1 MTITQFKYVLA
12 LDKFK
17 NFTKAAKACD
27 IAQPTLSMQINKL
40 EKELGVSIFNRDSKP
55 LETTKIGKKLIDQ
68 IEIVITETS
77 KIKQTK
83 DFHINKYVK
92 NIKIGISQDFE
103 SIVNY
108 LPLKK
113 LNSEKIISIVEGK
126 KDKLL
131 KKLIKE
137 DLDFIISSKPKYSND
152 FISVPFYYE
161 PLMVLIPESLKKNYK
176 DEITL
181 KDIRSSDLIMPFK
194 STNFTKIIS
203 NFFVDKD
210 FKKNIKTNNLNTI
223 IKLSNS
229 GMGLTIVPYL
239 KTQELSNSIKKNVY
253 HFKSPYPS
261 RELCFVYKKNNL
273 KKNIIL
279 ETFDMIKSEM
289 KKVDSFS
296 DVKILK

>member
-1 MTITQFKYVLA
+1 MTLTQFKYVLA

-40 EKELGVSIFNRDSKP
+40 EKELGVSIFNRESKP

-68 IEIVITETS
+68 IEIVIAETS

-83 DFHINKYVK
+83 DFQINKVVK
-92 NIKIGISQDFE
+92 NLKIGISQDFE

-108 LPLKK
+108 LPLKN
-113 LNSEKIISIVEGK
+113 LNNEKTINILEDK

-131 KKLIKE
+131 NKLIKE
-137 DLDFIISSKPKYSND
+137 DLDFVICSKPKNSTD
-152 FISVPFYYE
+152 FISLPFYYE
-161 PLMVLIPESLKKNYK
+161 PLMVLIPESRKKNYK

-194 STNFTKIIS
+194 SSNFTKIIS

-210 FKKNIKTNNLNTI
+210 FKKNIKTNNLNTL

-239 KTQELSNSIKKNVY
+239 KTQELSNSIKKNIY
-253 HFKSPYPS
+253 HFKSPHPS
-261 RELCFVYKKNNL
+261 RELCFVYKKNSL

-279 ETFDMIKSEM
+279 ETFDMIKFEM
-289 KKVDSFS
+289 KKVKSFS

>member
-108 LPLKK
+108 LPLKN
-113 LNSEKIISIVEGK
+113 LNNDKTISIVEDK

-137 DLDFIISSKPKYSND
+137 DLDFIISSKPKNSTD

-181 KDIRSSDLIMPFK
+181 KDIRSSDLIMPYK

-203 NFFVDKD
+203 NFFVEKD

-239 KTQELSNSIKKNVY
+239 KSEELSNSIKKNVY
-253 HFKSPYPS
+253 HFKAPYPS

>member
-17 NFTKAAKACD
+17 NFTKAAKACN

-40 EKELGVSIFNRDSKP
+40 EKELGVSIFNRESKP

-68 IEIVITETS
+68 IEIVIAETL

-108 LPLKK
+108 LPIKK
-113 LNSEKIISIVEGK
+113 LNSEKIISILEGK
-126 KDKLL
+126 KEKLL
-131 KKLIKE
+131 NKLIKE
-137 DLDFIISSKPKYSND
+137 ELDFIISSKPKYSND

-161 PLMVLIPESLKKNYK
+161 PLMVLIPEGYKKDYK

-181 KDIRSSDLIMPFK
+181 KDIRSSDLIMPFI
-194 STNFTKIIS
+194 SSNFTKIIS

-210 FKKNIKTNNLNTI
+210 FKKNIKSNNLNTI

-239 KTQELSNSIKKNVY
+239 KTQELSNYIKKNVY

-261 RELCFVYKKNNL
+261 RELCFVYKKNTL

-279 ETFDMIKSEM
+279 ETFDIIKSKM

-296 DVKILK
+296 DVQILK

>member
-1 MTITQFKYVLA
+1 VLA

-17 NFTKAAKACD
+17 NFTKAAKACN

-40 EKELGVSIFNRDSKP
+40 EKELGVSIFNRESKP

-68 IEIVITETS
+68 IEIVIAETL

-92 NIKIGISQDFE
+92 NIKIGISKDFE

-108 LPLKK
+108 LPIKK

-126 KDKLL
+126 KEKLL
-131 KKLIKE
+131 NKLIKE
-137 DLDFIISSKPKYSND
+137 ELDFIISCKPKYSND

-161 PLMVLIPESLKKNYK
+161 PLMVLIPEGYKKDYK

-181 KDIRSSDLIMPFK
+181 KDVRSSDLIMPFI
-194 STNFTKIIS
+194 SSNFTKIIS

-210 FKKNIKTNNLNTI
+210 FKKNIKSNNLNTI

-261 RELCFVYKKNNL
+261 IELCFVYKKNTL

-296 DVKILK
+296 DVKIFK

>member
-40 EKELGVSIFNRDSKP
+40 EKELGVSIFNRESKP

-77 KIKQTK
+77 KIKHTK

-92 NIKIGISQDFE
+92 NIKIGISQDFG

-108 LPLKK
+108 LPLKN
-113 LNSEKIISIVEGK
+113 LNNDKTISIVEDK

-137 DLDFIISSKPKYSND
+137 DLDFIISSKPKNSTD

-161 PLMVLIPESLKKNYK
+161 PLMVLIPENYKKNYK

-181 KDIRSSDLIMPFK
+181 KDICSSDLVIPFK
-194 STNFTKIIS
+194 SSNFTKSIS
-203 NFFVDKD
+203 NFFGNKD
-210 FKKNIKTNNLNTI
+210 FKKNIKTNNLDTI

-239 KTQELSNSIKKNVY
+239 KT
-253 HFKSPYPS
+253 
-261 RELCFVYKKNNL
+261 
-273 KKNIIL
+273 
-279 ETFDMIKSEM
+279 D
-289 KKVDSFS
+289 
-296 DVKILK
+296 

>member
-17 NFTKAAKACD
+17 NFTKAAKACN

-40 EKELGVSIFNRDSKP
+40 EKELGVSIFNRESKP

-68 IEIVITETS
+68 IEIVIAETL

-83 DFHINKYVK
+83 DFYINKHVN
-92 NIKIGISQDFE
+92 NIKIGISHDFE

-126 KDKLL
+126 KEKLL
-131 KKLIKE
+131 NKLIKE
-137 DLDFIISSKPKYSND
+137 ELDFIISSKPKNSND

-161 PLMVLIPESLKKNYK
+161 PLMVLIPENYKKIYK

-181 KDIRSSDLIMPFK
+181 KDIRSSDLIMPFI
-194 STNFTKIIS
+194 SSNFTKIIS

-210 FKKNIKTNNLNTI
+210 FKKNIKSNNLNTI

-239 KTQELSNSIKKNVY
+239 KSEELSNSIKKNVY

-261 RELCFVYKKNNL
+261 RELCFVYKKNTL

-279 ETFDMIKSEM
+279 ETFDIIKSKM

-296 DVKILK
+296 DVRILK

>member
-92 NIKIGISQDFE
+92 NIKIGISHDFE

-108 LPLKK
+108 LPLKN
-113 LNSEKIISIVEGK
+113 LNNDKTISIVEDK

-131 KKLIKE
+131 KKLTKE

-181 KDIRSSDLIMPFK
+181 KDIRSSDLIMPYK

-203 NFFVDKD
+203 NFFVEKD

-239 KTQELSNSIKKNVY
+239 KTEELSNSIKKNVY

-273 KKNIIL
+273 RENIIL
-279 ETFDMIKSEM
+279 ETLDMIKSEM

-296 DVKILK
+296 DVKIFK

>member
-113 LNSEKIISIVEGK
+113 LNSEKIISIVEGR

-161 PLMVLIPESLKKNYK
+161 PLMVLIPESLKKIYK

-181 KDIRSSDLIMPFK
+181 KDIRSSDLIMPYK

-203 NFFVDKD
+203 NFFVEKD
-210 FKKNIKTNNLNTI
+210 YKKNIKTNNLNTI

-239 KTQELSNSIKKNVY
+239 KSEELSNSIKKNVY
-253 HFKSPYPS
+253 HFKAPHPS

-279 ETFDMIKSEM
+279 ETFGMIKSEM

>member
-68 IEIVITETS
+68 IEIVIAETL

-113 LNSEKIISIVEGK
+113 LNSEKIISIVEDR

-131 KKLIKE
+131 NKLIRE

-161 PLMVLIPESLKKNYK
+161 PLMVLIPQ
-176 DEITL
+176 
-181 KDIRSSDLIMPFK
+181 MWW
-194 STNFTKIIS
+194 
-203 NFFVDKD
+203 
-210 FKKNIKTNNLNTI
+210 
-223 IKLSNS
+223 
-229 GMGLTIVPYL
+229 
-239 KTQELSNSIKKNVY
+239 
-253 HFKSPYPS
+253 
-261 RELCFVYKKNNL
+261 
-273 KKNIIL
+273 
-279 ETFDMIKSEM
+279 
-289 KKVDSFS
+289 
-296 DVKILK
+296 

>member
-1 MTITQFKYVLA
+1 VLA

-40 EKELGVSIFNRDSKP
+40 EKELGVSIFNRESKP

-83 DFHINKYVK
+83 DFHINKYVR

-108 LPLKK
+108 LPLKN
-113 LNSEKIISIVEGK
+113 LNNDKTISIVEDK

-131 KKLIKE
+131 NKLIKE
-137 DLDFIISSKPKYSND
+137 DLDLIISSKPKNSTD

-161 PLMVLIPESLKKNYK
+161 PLMVLIPENYKKNYK

-181 KDIRSSDLIMPFK
+181 KDIRSSDLIMPYK
-194 STNFTKIIS
+194 STDFKKIIS
-203 NFFVDKD
+203 NFFVEKD

-239 KTQELSNSIKKNVY
+239 KTEELSNSIKKNVY
-253 HFKSPYPS
+253 HFKSPHPS

-279 ETFDMIKSEM
+279 ESLDMIKSEM
-289 KKVDSFS
+289 KKVYSFS

>member
-40 EKELGVSIFNRDSKP
+40 EKELGVSIFNRNLKP

-83 DFHINKYVK
+83 NFHINKYVK
-92 NIKIGISQDFE
+92 NIKIGISYDFE

-108 LPLKK
+108 LPLKN
-113 LNSEKIISIVEGK
+113 LNNDKTISIVEDK

-131 KKLIKE
+131 KKLTKE

-161 PLMVLIPESLKKNYK
+161 PLMVLIPENYKKIYK

-194 STNFTKIIS
+194 SSNFTKIIS
-203 NFFVDKD
+203 NFFVDKN
-210 FKKNIKTNNLNTI
+210 FKKNIKSNNLNTI

-261 RELCFVYKKNNL
+261 RELCFVYKKNTL

-296 DVKILK
+296 DVKIFK

>member
-92 NIKIGISQDFE
+92 NIKIGISRDFE

-113 LNSEKIISIVEGK
+113 LNSEKIISIVEGR

-131 KKLIKE
+131 NKLIRE

-161 PLMVLIPESLKKNYK
+161 PLMVLIPENYKKNYK

-181 KDIRSSDLIMPFK
+181 KDIRSSDLIMPYK

-203 NFFVDKD
+203 NFFVEKD

-239 KTQELSNSIKKNVY
+239 KSEELSNSIKKNVY
-253 HFKSPYPS
+253 HFKSPHPS
-261 RELCFVYKKNNL
+261 RELCFVYKKNSL

-279 ETFDMIKSEM
+279 ETLDMIKSEM
-289 KKVDSFS
+289 KKVYSFS

>member
-92 NIKIGISQDFE
+92 NIKIGISQDFG

-108 LPLKK
+108 LPLKN
-113 LNSEKIISIVEGK
+113 LNNDKTISIVEDK

-137 DLDFIISSKPKYSND
+137 DLDFIISSKPKNSTD

-161 PLMVLIPESLKKNYK
+161 PLMVLIPENYKKNYK

-181 KDIRSSDLIMPFK
+181 KDICSSDLVIPFK
-194 STNFTKIIS
+194 SSNFTKSIS
-203 NFFVDKD
+203 NFFGNKD
-210 FKKNIKTNNLNTI
+210 FKKNIKTNNLDTI

-239 KTQELSNSIKKNVY
+239 KTLELSNSIKKNLY
-253 HFKSPYPS
+253 HFKSPRPS
-261 RELCFVYKKNNL
+261 RELCFVYKKNTL

-279 ETFDMIKSEM
+279 ETFDIIKSEM
-289 KKVDSFS
+289 KKADSFS

>member
-17 NFTKAAKACD
+17 NFTKAAKACN

-40 EKELGVSIFNRDSKP
+40 EKELGVSIFNRESKP

-68 IEIVITETS
+68 IEIVIAETL

-103 SIVNY
+103 SIINY
-108 LPLKK
+108 LPIKK

-126 KDKLL
+126 KEKLL
-131 KKLIKE
+131 NKLIKE
-137 DLDFIISSKPKYSND
+137 ELDFIISSKPKYSND

-161 PLMVLIPESLKKNYK
+161 PLMVLIPEGYKKDYK
-176 DEITL
+176 DKITL
-181 KDIRSSDLIMPFK
+181 KDIRSSDLIMPFI
-194 STNFTKIIS
+194 SSNFTKIIS

-210 FKKNIKTNNLNTI
+210 FKKNIKSNNLNTI

-261 RELCFVYKKNNL
+261 RELCFVYKKNTL

-279 ETFDMIKSEM
+279 ETFDMIKSEI

-296 DVKILK
+296 DVKIFK